1 MAMALA
7 TAFSAPGT
15 AIVVMAVIVAMV
27 MVPAA
32 VVPAMGPAVRV
43 AAAWRRL
50 LHKIH
55 RLAAGVIACAVL
67 APVLGM
73 AGRHVH
79 VDGRTGH
86 HHRRALDDDGLRV
99 KQRWWRRVAYV
110 DAAIHTGSQFAP
122 PRWR

>member
-1 MAMALA
+1 MSMALA
-7 TAFSAPGT
+7 TALSAPGS

-43 AAAWRRL
+43 AAAGRWL

-55 RLAAGVIACAVL
+55 RLAAGVVACAVL

-86 HHRRALDDDGLRV
+86 HHRRALDDDGLCV
-99 KQRWWRRVAYV
+99 
-110 DAAIHTGSQFAP
+110 
-122 PRWR
+122 

>member
-1 MAMALA
+1 MTMALA

-15 AIVVMAVIVAMV
+15 PIVVMAVIVAMV
-27 MVPAA
+27 MLPAA
-32 VVPAMGPAVRV
+32 LVPAMGPAVRV
-43 AAAWRRL
+43 AAAGRWL

-86 HHRRALDDDGLRV
+86 HHRRALDDDGLCV
-99 KQRWWRRVAYV
+99 KQRWWWRVANI
-110 DAAIHTGSQFAP
+110 DAAIHT
-122 PRWR
+122 